1 MSPFA
6 LNLTLTLAWCAVMG
20 TVTTT
25 QLFFGFFLSYAAL
38 WLVQPLMGNS
48 EYFQKVVD
56 VVRLSLYFLYDLLVS
71 SLRVLYDVMTPSVFA
86 RPGIVAVP
94 LKAETDL
101 EILMVA
107 NLVTLTPGTLSL
119 DVSEDRKTLYV
130 HCMFLDE
137 GPDAIRE
144 QVESGL
150 ERYVLEALR

>member
-56 VVRLSLYFLYDLLVS
+56 VVRLALYFLYDLLVS

-137 GPDAIRE
+137 GADAIRA